1 MVQQSLIEYIQRL
14 LQQGYDSGVI
24 RTTLLNAGYSPYDV
38 DTAMR
43 VAGAPQR
50 RVSTKFLIVG
60 FLVLLVL
67 AAGTLIVIKLLQAP
81 PAVLSV
87 SLNLFSTQA
96 APGQDV
102 VVNVD
107 IQNPSGRKTTGLI
120 DFVVTGPSGRVA
132 SKTES
137 FELTKQTS
145 VPASIALPSTA
156 APGAYTVRATVSY
169 AGKSVYQSANFEV
182 AEKAVLPE
190 RPAGALVERPLEKAR
205 ELQLTCPGGCDDLNF
220 CTKDECVQGT
230 CMNSPISP
238 CCGDHK
244 CDASETVSSCVL
256 DCSERPIGPAEI
268 RQKAKELASSDLDKA
283 LETCDGLAQRVYIDA
298 CLSDISAASGSKEPC
313 SRIIADDVRDACY
326 IPFAYGDDFS
336 VCPLLTN
343 SYMKNSCLSLAE
355 LSALKP

>member
-24 RTTLLNAGYSPYDV
+24 RSTLLNAGYSPYDV

-43 VAGAPQR
+43 IAGAPQR
-50 RVSTKFLIVG
+50 RVSTNVLIVG
-60 FLVLLVL
+60 FLILLVL
-67 AAGTLIVIKLLQAP
+67 AAGTLIVMKLFQEP
-81 PAVLSV
+81 VVLSV
-87 SLNLFSTQA
+87 SLNLFSTQS

-107 IQNPSGRKTTGLI
+107 IQNPSGRKTAGLI

-137 FELTKQTS
+137 FELTRQTS

-156 APGAYTVRATVSY
+156 APGAYTIRATISY
-169 AGKSVYQSANFEV
+169 AGKSVSQSTSFEV
-182 AEKAVLPE
+182 VQKIQPE
-190 RPAGALVERPLEKAR
+190 RPSGGLAEKPLEKAK
-205 ELQLTCPGGCDDLNF
+205 ELQLTCLGGCDDLNF
-220 CTKDECVQGT
+220 CTKDECVQGA
-230 CMNSPISP
+230 CMNTPISP

-268 RQKAKELASSDLDKA
+268 RQRAKELASSDLDKA

-298 CLSDISAASGSKEPC
+298 CLSDVSAASNSKDPC

-326 IPFAYGDDFS
+326 IPFAYSNDFS
-336 VCPLLTN
+336 VCPLITN
-343 SYMKNSCLSLAE
+343 SYMKNSCFSLAE
-355 LSALKP
+355 LSAVKP